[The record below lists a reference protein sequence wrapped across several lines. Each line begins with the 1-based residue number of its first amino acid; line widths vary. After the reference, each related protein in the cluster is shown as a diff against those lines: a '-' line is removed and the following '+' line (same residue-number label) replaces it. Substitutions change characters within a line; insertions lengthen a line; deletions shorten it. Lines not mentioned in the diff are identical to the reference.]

1 MGNDYIVSIERDS
14 FLSIDTGR
22 LKIKFANTEQVHFV
36 AVVDIAA
43 VILSSYQITITNGVF
58 KALSEVGAI
67 VICVDSSF
75 MPTSI
80 TLPIAKNI
88 KGSARPYLQAKNIDS
103 KFNKTLWVQ
112 IIKSKISGQILV
124 LKNIDVVQANYL
136 EKFLNQTQNGDE
148 KNIES
153 FCARVYWEHYFKY
166 FNSNNIREKV
176 GATDVINSSLNYG
189 YAIVRSMVARSLAAT
204 GLNFNLGIWHSRKD
218 NPFNLVE
225 DFIEPFRYIV
235 DKVVLTLLKNNTYES
250 LNKELK
256 NKIIIEILKQE
267 ISLFDKQY
275 RLFQGIDKAIYSYCR
290 CLENNTSTLI
300 LPNIKLTKNLKD
312 IEINY
317 IKYETK

>member
-22 LKIKFANTEQVHFV
+22 LKIKFANSEQVHFV

-43 VILSSYQITITNGVF
+43 VILSSYQITITNGVL

-67 VICVDSSF
+67 VVCVDTSF

-80 TLPIAKNI
+80 TLPIAKNL
-88 KGSARPYLQAKNIDS
+88 KGSGRPYLQAKNIDS
-103 KFNKTLWVQ
+103 DFNKTLWNQ
-112 IIKSKISGQILV
+112 IIKSKISGQISV
-124 LKNIDVVQANYL
+124 LRAINIAQANYL
-136 EKFLNQTQNGDE
+136 EKFLVQIQNGDK

-153 FCARVYWEHYFKY
+153 FCARIYWEHYFKY
-166 FNSNNIREKV
+166 FHSNNVREKT

-189 YAIVRSMVARSLAAT
+189 YAIVRSIVARNLATT
-204 GLNFNLGIWHSRKD
+204 GLNLNLGIWHSRKD

-235 DKVVLTLLKNNTYES
+235 DKIVLKLLKDSNYEN

-256 NKIIIEILKQE
+256 NKIIIEIVKQE
-267 ISLFDKQY
+267 INLFDKQY
-275 RLFQGIDKAIYSYCR
+275 RLFQGIDKVIYSYCK

-300 LPNIKLTKNLKD
+300 LPNIKLTKNLND

-317 IKYETK
+317 IKYET

>member
-1 MGNDYIVSIERDS
+1 MGNDYIVSIEKDS

-58 KALSEVGAI
+58 KALS
-67 VICVDSSF
+67 VDSSF

-88 KGSARPYLQAKNIDS
+88 KGSVRPYLQAKNIDS
-103 KFNKTLWVQ
+103 KFNKTLWDQ
-112 IIKSKISGQILV
+112 IIKSKISGQISV
-124 LKNIDVVQANYL
+124 LKNIDVIHANYL
-136 EKFLNQTQNGDE
+136 EKFLNQIENGDE

-153 FCARVYWEHYFKY
+153 FCARIYWEHYFKY
-166 FNSNNIREKV
+166 FNSNNIREKM

-189 YAIVRSMVARSLAAT
+189 YAIVRSIVARSLAAT

-235 DKVVLTLLKNNTYES
+235 DKVILNLLKNNTYES

-275 RLFQGIDKAIYSYCR
+275 RLFQGIDKTIYSYCR
-290 CLENNTSTLI
+290 CLENNTLTLI

-317 IKYETK
+317 IKYETQ